1 MAVHRSVEPNLDLR
15 KVIKNKVTDKFIRK
29 KVCCCFCSPPQ
40 LACMYVNIWEVM
52 VKSFKDTFPLRK
64 EKKKQHVENVYYLI
78 KRSFKKKTKKKG

>member
-1 MAVHRSVEPNLDLR
+1 
-15 KVIKNKVTDKFIRK
+15 
-29 KVCCCFCSPPQ
+29 
-40 LACMYVNIWEVM
+40 MYVNIWEVM